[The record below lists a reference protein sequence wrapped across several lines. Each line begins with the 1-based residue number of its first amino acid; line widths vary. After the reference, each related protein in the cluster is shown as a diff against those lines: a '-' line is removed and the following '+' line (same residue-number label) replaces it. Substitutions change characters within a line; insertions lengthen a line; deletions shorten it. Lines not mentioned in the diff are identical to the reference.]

1 MKKTAKGIVVI
12 LAAVMF
18 VLCFST
24 QGSAKVNNRA
34 KKLTKEFTNYAAYMA
49 VYKGGTTKNFSSS
62 SARKQVCAQ
71 NERYCN
77 GDSLK
82 KVSKR
87 LFGKSTPYSAAT
99 IGEWGAD
106 FPYLSGFKMSKTGR
120 NKYVIKAKIMNECE
134 LGYTEQWGNLKLY
147 VKKSSKSSYGYVAT
161 KLVVKGM

>member
-87 LFGKSTPYSAAT
+87 LFGKVHPILQQPLANGGR
-99 IGEWGAD
+99 I
-106 FPYLSGFKMSKTGR
+106 FRIYLGLRCQRQEEINMSSR
-120 NKYVIKAKIMNECE
+120 
-134 LGYTEQWGNLKLY
+134 LR
-147 VKKSSKSSYGYVAT
+147 
-161 KLVVKGM
+161 